1 MALRDFS
8 QSSVWGYPRHA
19 PRSYHPTLYEVISY
33 SKGLYTV
40 SKDVLVIGGGIAGIQ
55 GALDLA
61 DMGVQVH
68 LVEKTPSLGGRMAQ
82 LDKTFPTNDC
92 SICILS
98 PKMADC
104 FGHPNIHTLTYSE
117 VSQVEGK
124 AGAFTVKVLKK
135 ARYVKEDECTGC
147 GECMAK
153 CPVTVPDE
161 FDMKLRNRKG
171 IYLYFAQGVPR
182 VVTID
187 PEHCLKITRDR
198 CGLCARTCQR
208 DAIDYTQRD
217 EEVVLN
223 VGAII
228 VATGFELY
236 DVSHITQYGYGKYKN
251 VVTSLEYERLICANG
266 PTGGHLE
273 RPSDGGP
280 VKEIGYIQC
289 VGSRNVRMNRYCSA
303 VCCMHATKEA
313 MLAKEHD
320 DEVHSYIFYTD
331 LRAIG
336 KGFREYIER
345 ARTEYNVTYI
355 RGRIAEITENAAG
368 KPVVSY
374 EDTEAG
380 QVHRMPVDLA
390 VLGASLVPSRGVE
403 EVADLLGVELDA
415 YRFFKTDPF
424 SPTDTTRPGIFV
436 CGYCAGPM
444 DIPESVTQASAA
456 AARAAEIVFKGNGR

>member
-1 MALRDFS
+1 M
-8 QSSVWGYPRHA
+8 
-19 PRSYHPTLYEVISY
+19 
-33 SKGLYTV
+33 

-55 GALDLA
+55 ASLDLA

-104 FGHPNIHTLTYSE
+104 FGHPNINTLTYSE
-117 VSQVEGK
+117 VKEVRGD
-124 AGAFTVKVLKK
+124 AGGFTAKVLKR

-147 GECMAK
+147 GECMEK
-153 CPVTVPDE
+153 CPTVVPDE
-161 FDMKLRNRKG
+161 FDMKLRNRKA
-171 IYLYFAQGVPR
+171 IYMYFSQGVPR
-182 VVTID
+182 VATID

-198 CGLCARTCQR
+198 CGLCEKTCQR
-208 DAIDYTQRD
+208 EAIDYTQQD
-217 EEVVLN
+217 EEIELN

-289 VGSRNVRMNRYCSA
+289 VGSRNVRMNRYCSS

-320 DEVHSYIFYTD
+320 DEVRSYIFYTD

-345 ARTEYNVTYI
+345 AREEYNVTYI
-355 RGRIAEITENAAG
+355 RGRVAEITENGEG
-368 KPVVSY
+368 KPLIWY
-374 EDTEAG
+374 EDTEVG
-380 QVHRMPVDLA
+380 QVRKTPVDLA
-390 VLGASLVPSRGVE
+390 VLGASLIPSSGTE
-403 EVADLLGVELDA
+403 SLADLLDVELDG
-415 YRFFKTDPF
+415 YRFFKIDPF

-444 DIPESVTQASAA
+444 DIPESVAQASAA
-456 AARAAEIVFKGNGR
+456 AARAAEIVFNGHP